1 MLVFLA
7 AAIDSQSLPAFLLLL
22 LLGLRQQL
30 IPGLVT
36 TGGKL
41 QVI

>member
-7 AAIDSQSLPAFLLLL
+7 AAIDSQSLPAFLLL